1 MNSIV
6 KMAAKFTK
14 DLNQRNEKNYAKKDE
29 I

>member
-1 MNSIV
+1 MSSVVNL
-6 KMAAKFTK
+6 AAKFTK